1 MAFGHPQRQFMQ
13 LVKCGY
19 ISSDDRD
26 WMTVQKIRSRAQL
39 LIVGSTMDANLKV
52 SISFEIF
59 PTSEPSGYLSFNLL
73 PHGDTTHND
82 LHDSQRLKVIM
93 DPALIDV
100 RLSLPTSPDRF
111 DIIELSLSLPDILSI
126 FRHDSP
132 TINLSTINFLLDG
145 NLHSWCEAA
154 HLIGVGRGDEVMP
167 HLHLKDGFNGVDVE
181 GMTAESNRAFGV
193 TWRGLVADNQKV
205 VVCSLLNAL
214 EGEKIG
220 QDLGA
225 GASTYWVLAK
235 STDRISFSCDSNI
248 CRPLHYRLR
257 LRSPRMHIDE
267 DSAVLAESMR
277 VLRSRSNGQIPI
289 SRLPDDILLMIFELF
304 EEEKRLNGRDN
315 RDHIHATYGIDN
327 VPACLEV
334 THVCRHWRNV
344 ALGCPTLW
352 TFINS
357 PPPLWLDV
365 MLQGSQKAPLVVTY
379 KLPRWSRSPIS
390 LEDCFEKVLLHLPRI
405 KHLKL
410 RTYQEYAGPVMDLLS
425 SRPASMLETFKFE
438 VCGPLPMMSMS
449 NTIFQAQAPLLRHL
463 EVNCFD
469 RRWLSCV
476 FSGLRTLHVGGTSLP
491 NLLLAL
497 RCMPALE
504 QFMFQFELLS
514 SDQPILPDKV
524 PLARLKSIAIE
535 ASLATAVPLFAHLA
549 LPADVKIALHIP
561 SIEGTPTFADLFSV
575 MPEGSGPV
583 LRSLRAIKFRPGPWS
598 MAVQFST
605 STAINSDYSWNPQD
619 NNIRLSIEFVY

>member
-1 MAFGHPQRQFMQ
+1 M
-13 LVKCGY
+13 
-19 ISSDDRD
+19 
-26 WMTVQKIRSRAQL
+26 
-39 LIVGSTMDANLKV
+39 
-52 SISFEIF
+52 
-59 PTSEPSGYLSFNLL
+59 
-73 PHGDTTHND
+73 
-82 LHDSQRLKVIM
+82 
-93 DPALIDV
+93 
-100 RLSLPTSPDRF
+100 
-111 DIIELSLSLPDILSI
+111 
-126 FRHDSP
+126 
-132 TINLSTINFLLDG
+132 
-145 NLHSWCEAA
+145 
-154 HLIGVGRGDEVMP
+154 
-167 HLHLKDGFNGVDVE
+167 
-181 GMTAESNRAFGV
+181 
-193 TWRGLVADNQKV
+193 
-205 VVCSLLNAL
+205 
-214 EGEKIG
+214 
-220 QDLGA
+220 
-225 GASTYWVLAK
+225 
-235 STDRISFSCDSNI
+235 
-248 CRPLHYRLR
+248 
-257 LRSPRMHIDE
+257 MHIDE
-267 DSAVLAESMR
+267 NSAALAESMR

-365 MLQGSQKAPLVVTY
+365 MLQRSQKAPLVVTY
-379 KLPRWSRSPIS
+379 KLPRWSRPPIS

-438 VCGPLPMMSMS
+438 HKHPYFGTSRSIVSTADGYR
-449 NTIFQAQAPLLRHL
+449 A
-463 EVNCFD
+463 
-469 RRWLSCV
+469 V
-476 FSGLRTLHVGGTSLP
+476 FGGLRTLHVGGTSLP
-491 NLLLAL
+491 DLLLAL

-549 LPADVKIALHIP
+549 LPADVKIALHLP

-619 NNIRLSIEFVY
+619 NNIRLSIEFVYRHIYYVPHIAAEISRNIVFDICRIMAQRRGQNLFSGEIESMHLKGCEDSDFIRGLTTALRIEGSSNVTYPSLRVLGLRRMQFSGDELQELRDVLKIRAQHNVRVHDLRLTRCNNFTADEVQLFREVVVNDIECDQHTLEHS